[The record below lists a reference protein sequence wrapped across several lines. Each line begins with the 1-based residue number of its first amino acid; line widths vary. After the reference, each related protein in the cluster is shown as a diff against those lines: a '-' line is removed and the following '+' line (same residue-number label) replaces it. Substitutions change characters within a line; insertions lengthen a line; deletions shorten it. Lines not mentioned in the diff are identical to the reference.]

1 MNNHNNTNNYNNLYQ
16 SSFEVGDISQYRPQ
30 NNTNNMSIA
39 GKSTGVKNPNQS
51 SRGSLHDAVEREAMM
66 SKRNS
71 QETYRRQLQ
80 QDRTAQPIE
89 NTRAPLRKQ
98 QQQQHQHQHSSDLY
112 EDNATNMDP
121 NLTKMTNTDPVAM
134 SNRKRFQ
141 QQQYAQDLKLD
152 ELRAKEQS
160 NLTSEQFNLRPPL
173 PRRTQEVENTSLII
187 GNKDQGNDSISQNQ
201 RSSRFGRLNN
211 QIYNND
217 RENAGTYYDNS
228 IRRTHSEDT
237 ENEPSNNIS
246 SPRRGSILRY
256 TRYLYSIL

>member
-1 MNNHNNTNNYNNLYQ
+1 
-16 SSFEVGDISQYRPQ
+16 
-30 NNTNNMSIA
+30 MSIA
-39 GKSTGVKNPNQS
+39 GKSTGVQNPNQS
-51 SRGSLHDAVEREAMM
+51 SRGGSLHDAVEREAMV

-80 QDRTAQPIE
+80 QDRAAQPIE
-89 NTRAPLRKQ
+89 NTRAPLRKH
-98 QQQQHQHQHSSDLY
+98 HQQHSSDLY
-112 EDNATNMDP
+112 ENNATSIDP
-121 NLTKMTNTDPVAM
+121 NLTKMTNTDPVAL

-187 GNKDQGNDSISQNQ
+187 GNKDQGNDSMSQNQ

-228 IRRTHSEDT
+228 VRRTNSDDT
-237 ENEPSNNIS
+237 ENEPNIS
-246 SPRRGSILRY
+246 SPRRGSTLRY
-256 TRYLYSIL
+256 TRYLNIIL